1 MDNAVRKT
9 IREELLHRLSGGRV
23 MLMGI
28 LNVTP
33 DSFSDGG
40 EHYGLAE
47 AHPACRTDAARTA
60 PTSSTSAASP
70 PAPMRRR
77 RWRPR
82 KSGAGSPARSRR
94 CAASGALPLS
104 IDTYKASVARQ
115 AAKAG
120 AVIINDVWGMTRDP
134 DMAAAVSETDSLVV
148 VTYNRGKADGT
159 IKSARRHG
167 QLLSRKALPRPMRT
181 AFRANISSSTP
192 ASGSERPTNRISAFW
207 PIWVCSST
215 PGRPVL
221 VGVSRKSFIGRLT
234 GNPVGDRLVGT
245 LTANLDS
252 VFRGASILRVH
263 DVAAHHEALNMLE
276 AIEKAK

>member
-9 IREELLHRLSGGRV
+9 IREELLHRLTGRRV

-40 EHYGLAE
+40 AHYGLEEALRHAQRMQQEGADIIDVGGESTRPNADEVDAE
-47 AHPACRTDAARTA
+47 EEW
-60 PTSSTSAASP
+60 
-70 PAPMRRR
+70 RRV
-77 RWRPR
+77 
-82 KSGAGSPARSRR
+82 SGAI
-94 CAASGALPLS
+94 AALSEAGALALS

-115 AAKAG
+115 AAAAG

-134 DMAAAVSETDSLVV
+134 DMAAAVSETASLVV

-159 IKSARRHG
+159 INLRDDMASFFAESFAEADAHG
-167 QLLSRKALPRPMRT
+167 IPRDHVILDPGVGFGKT
-181 AFRANISSSTP
+181 YEQNLGVLANLDVLTD
-192 ASGSERPTNRISAFW
+192 T
-207 PIWVCSST
+207 
-215 PGRPVL
+215 GRPVL

-234 GNPVGDRLVGT
+234 GNPVGDRLIGT
-245 LTANLDS
+245 LAANLDS
-252 VFRGASILRVH
+252 VSRGASILRVH
-263 DVAAHHEALNMLE
+263 DVAAHREALNMLE

>member
-9 IREELLHRLSGGRV
+9 IREELLHRLTGGRV

-40 EHYGLAE
+40 AHYGLEEALRHAE
-47 AHPACRTDAARTA
+47 QMQQEGVDIIDVGGESTRPNADEVDAEEEW
-60 PTSSTSAASP
+60 
-70 PAPMRRR
+70 RRV
-77 RWRPR
+77 
-82 KSGAGSPARSRR
+82 SGAI
-94 CAASGALPLS
+94 AALSEAGALPLS

-115 AAKAG
+115 AAAAG

-134 DMAAAVSETDSLVV
+134 DMAAAVSETASLVV

-159 IKSARRHG
+159 INLRDDMASFFAESFAEADAHG
-167 QLLSRKALPRPMRT
+167 IPREHVILDPGVGFGKT
-181 AFRANISSSTP
+181 YEQNFGVLANLDVLTD
-192 ASGSERPTNRISAFW
+192 T
-207 PIWVCSST
+207 
-215 PGRPVL
+215 GRPVL

-234 GNPVGDRLVGT
+234 GTPVGDRLIGT
-245 LTANLDS
+245 LAANLDS
-252 VFRGASILRVH
+252 VSRGASILRVH
-263 DVAAHHEALNMLE
+263 DVAAHREALNMLE

>member
-9 IREELLHRLSGGRV
+9 IREELLHRLTGGRV

-40 EHYGLAE
+40 AHYGLEEALRHAE
-47 AHPACRTDAARTA
+47 QMQQEGVDIIDVGGESTRPNADEVDAEEEWRRVSGTI
-60 PTSSTSAASP
+60 AALSE
-70 PAPMRRR
+70 A
-77 RWRPR
+77 
-82 KSGAGSPARSRR
+82 
-94 CAASGALPLS
+94 GALPLS

-115 AAKAG
+115 AAAAG

-134 DMAAAVSETDSLVV
+134 DMAAAVSETASLVV

-159 IKSARRHG
+159 INLRDDMASFFAESFAEADAHG
-167 QLLSRKALPRPMRT
+167 IPREHVILDPGVGFGKT
-181 AFRANISSSTP
+181 YEQNFGVLANLDVLTDS
-192 ASGSERPTNRISAFW
+192 
-207 PIWVCSST
+207 
-215 PGRPVL
+215 GRPVL

-234 GNPVGDRLVGT
+234 GNPVGDRLIGT
-245 LTANLDS
+245 LAANLDS
-252 VFRGASILRVH
+252 VSRGASILRVH
-263 DVAAHHEALNMLE
+263 DVAAHREALNMLE

>member
-1 MDNAVRKT
+1 MDSAVRKT

-40 EHYGLAE
+40 EHFGLTNAIQHAE
-47 AHPACRTDAARTA
+47 QMRIDGADIIDIGGESTRPGAENVDAAEEWRRVSGTI
-60 PTSSTSAASP
+60 ASL
-70 PAPMRRR
+70 
-77 RWRPR
+77 
-82 KSGAGSPARSRR
+82 S
-94 CAASGALPLS
+94 ASGALPLS

-134 DMAAAVSETDSLVV
+134 DMASAVSETDSLVV
-148 VTYNRGKADGT
+148 VTYNRGKADGA
-159 IKSARRHG
+159 INLRDDMAVFFEESFAEADAHG
-167 QLLSRKALPRPMRT
+167 IPREHLILDPGVGFGKT
-181 AFRANISSSTP
+181 YEQNFGVLANLDVLAET
-192 ASGSERPTNRISAFW
+192 
-207 PIWVCSST
+207 
-215 PGRPVL
+215 GRPVL

-234 GNPVGDRLVGT
+234 GNPVGDRLIGT

-263 DVAAHHEALNMLE
+263 DVAAHREALNMLE

>member
-9 IREELLHRLSGGRV
+9 IREELLHRLTGGRV

-40 EHYGLAE
+40 AHYGLEEALRHAE
-47 AHPACRTDAARTA
+47 QMQQEGVDIIDVGGESTRPNADEVDAEEEW
-60 PTSSTSAASP
+60 
-70 PAPMRRR
+70 RRV
-77 RWRPR
+77 
-82 KSGAGSPARSRR
+82 SGAI
-94 CAASGALPLS
+94 AALSEAGALPLS

-115 AAKAG
+115 AAATG

-134 DMAAAVSETDSLVV
+134 DMAAAVSETASLVV

-159 IKSARRHG
+159 INLRDDMASFFAESFAEADAHG
-167 QLLSRKALPRPMRT
+167 IPREHVILDPGVGFGKT
-181 AFRANISSSTP
+181 YEQNFGVLANLDVLTD
-192 ASGSERPTNRISAFW
+192 T
-207 PIWVCSST
+207 
-215 PGRPVL
+215 GRPVL

-234 GNPVGDRLVGT
+234 GNPVGDRLIGT
-245 LTANLDS
+245 LAANLDS
-252 VFRGASILRVH
+252 VSRGASILRVH
-263 DVAAHHEALNMLE
+263 DVAAHREALNMLE

>member
-9 IREELLHRLSGGRV
+9 IREELLHRLTGRRV

-40 EHYGLAE
+40 AHYGLEEALRHAQRMQQEGADIIDVGGESTRPNADEVDAE
-47 AHPACRTDAARTA
+47 EEW
-60 PTSSTSAASP
+60 
-70 PAPMRRR
+70 RRV
-77 RWRPR
+77 
-82 KSGAGSPARSRR
+82 SGAI
-94 CAASGALPLS
+94 AALSEAGALALS

-115 AAKAG
+115 AAAAG

-134 DMAAAVSETDSLVV
+134 DMAAAVSETASLVV

-159 IKSARRHG
+159 INLRDDMASFFAESFAEADAHG
-167 QLLSRKALPRPMRT
+167 IPRDHVILDPGVGFGKT
-181 AFRANISSSTP
+181 YEQNFGVLANLDVLTD
-192 ASGSERPTNRISAFW
+192 T
-207 PIWVCSST
+207 
-215 PGRPVL
+215 GRPVL

-234 GNPVGDRLVGT
+234 GNPVGDRLIGT
-245 LTANLDS
+245 LAANLDS
-252 VFRGASILRVH
+252 VSRGASILRVH
-263 DVAAHHEALNMLE
+263 DVAAHREALNMLE